1 MRIQCGKILKN
12 LLSKILRSVA
22 TLEVLANS
30 QEQLPVINKMR
41 IYCGKFMGSVG
52 IILRVPLKREW
63 YPGLKDC
70 RVLEYDTE
78 QQVYG

>member
-1 MRIQCGKILKN
+1 MK
-12 LLSKILRSVA
+12 
-22 TLEVLANS
+22 
-30 QEQLPVINKMR
+30 
-41 IYCGKFMGSVG
+41 GSAQTRGGTVG

-70 RVLEYDTE
+70 CVLEYDTE

>member
-1 MRIQCGKILKN
+1 MIFFYHKT
-12 LLSKILRSVA
+12 LRFLGA
-22 TLEVLANS
+22 
-30 QEQLPVINKMR
+30 
-41 IYCGKFMGSVG
+41 VG